1 MSVWNDANP
10 TFNHVPFMEIQ
21 RFWFDNELGLESG
34 FHNEFSNQVV
44 TIKNS
49 IIWDN
54 ENSITGETS
63 NITMVKFLLIEG
75 GFDGESN
82 ISTDPLF

>member
-1 MSVWNDANP
+1 MCVWNDANP
-10 TFNHVPFMEIQ
+10 TFNHITIANNGIY
-21 RFWFDNELGLESG
+21 DNEIGLESG
-34 FHNEFSNQVV
+34 FHNEFSNRVV

-63 NITMVKFLLIEG
+63 NLVNSIIEG
-75 GFDGESN
+75 GFDESN
-82 ISTDPLF
+82 ISKIRFL

>member
-1 MSVWNDANP
+1 MCVWNDANP
-10 TFNHVPFMEIQ
+10 TFNHVTIANNGIY
-21 RFWFDNELGLESG
+21 DNELGLKSG

-63 NITMVKFLLIEG
+63 NITMVNSIIEG